1 METLFFLFAIL
12 CICIAHLIR
21 VRRWRLFIE
30 IYEKP
35 YNRNL
40 IQALSIGYLLNY
52 VIPYKLG
59 DIVRAWISG
68 RKMKNGRALG
78 FSTVI
83 VDRYL
88 DIVMV
93 GIIFVILRV
102 SGNQNSMIRQST
114 LFYATTA
121 GALLLLAALIYVF
134 RGLLKRWISVF
145 AGVFNKRIE
154 TSILKCAWAL
164 IWNFKDIFLKI
175 NKWKLLLTTLGMW
188 ICYLLSYY
196 FFGAFL
202 SAHGQ
207 NCSWIDV
214 FTLLFTENG
223 IKSST
228 SSLGLWSNPYYMT
241 AYMILPLIIMMLLS
255 FLFRSVKGEDSSE
268 EYLNLLPH
276 LDPEERL
283 DFLENYFSGRNKE
296 YVTNYL
302 NTNRDISII
311 RDYSAGSNAT
321 TMLCTDGRNTFFRKY
336 AFGQDGDKLYDQIN
350 WIENYKDVLALPD
363 ILKQGKDDLCCYYDM
378 PYSVNAVGMFEYVH
392 SMPIEHSWNMIQRVL
407 ESLENSIYVLEVHLG
422 DRDTLCDYIRN
433 KVTKNLETI
442 RNAGGIKRLEK
453 YPELVINGVKYRN
466 LSCYEKYLTE
476 EYLLQIFE
484 QDSCAVIHGD
494 LTIENIICK
503 RTEGEQDDFY
513 IIDPNT
519 GNIHNSPNL
528 DYAKLLQS
536 IHGGYEFLMS
546 TRNVSVSGNRIDFL
560 FTKSQVYSEL
570 HSMLQ
575 TYLTEKFGE
584 KTTRSIY
591 FHEMIHWLRLMPYKL
606 EKDENRAL
614 IFYAGML
621 MVMNDVITM
630 YGDAEDE

>member
-114 LFYATTA
+114 LFYAATA

-134 RGLLKRWISVF
+134 RGLLKRWISAF

-255 FLFRSVKGEDSSE
+255 FLFHSVKREDSSE

-302 NTNRDISII
+302 YTNRDISII

-392 SMPIEHSWNMIQRVL
+392 SMPIAHSWNMIQRVL
-407 ESLENSIYVLEVHLG
+407 ESLENSIYLLDVHLG
-422 DRDTLCDYIRN
+422 DRDTLCAYIRN